1 MHCILN
7 SQVVTTNYVNTIC
20 SMASAV
26 PATNNPLYF
35 FYDCEGSGGSSTEAA
50 IIQVAAVLYTK
61 NLCLTDRKAAK
72 LSEKHF
78 TSLCYTDK
86 RPQLFVSLM
95 TGIRQEQ
102 LDEAP
107 RLAAVLKKFFIWI
120 KKTLSRVE
128 EKTQKR
134 HFPILVAHKGK
145 DYDFPLLINEIKRI
159 GSPLLDQL
167 RELNLHFADTLV
179 LCERLRSNNDPILRG
194 SKAIGVSALHKMF
207 FPEEE
212 YREHRALEDAKALCK
227 VFTDSPLAGLVSEL
241 RLQTTE
247 NLLSFPE
254 LKATLGK
261 KARKKLRRQAL
272 RMQPYARVPNK
283 ARSSTSIEL

>member
-1 MHCILN
+1 
-7 SQVVTTNYVNTIC
+7 
-20 SMASAV
+20 MASV
-26 PATNNPLYF
+26 SSGTNNPLYF

-61 NLCLTDRKAAK
+61 NLSLTERKAAN
-72 LSEKHF
+72 LSEEHF

-86 RPQLFVSLM
+86 RPQLFVSVM
-95 TGIRQEQ
+95 TGITQEQ

-107 RLAAVLKKFFIWI
+107 RLATVLKKFFAWI

-128 EKTQKR
+128 EKTKKR
-134 HFPILVAHKGK
+134 HFPVLVAHKGK

-159 GSPLLDQL
+159 SSPVLDQF

-194 SKAIGVSALHKMF
+194 SKSISVHGLHKLF
-207 FPEEE
+207 FPDEE
-212 YREHRALEDAKALCK
+212 YKEHRALEDAKALCK

-247 NLLSFPE
+247 NLLSFPGPKTE
-254 LKATLGK
+254 LVTKSQ
-261 KARKKLRRQAL
+261 RKLRRQAL
-272 RMQPYARVPNK
+272 RMHPYTRLPK
-283 ARSSTSIEL
+283 RARSSILKL